1 MLGIRFKFGILCKA
15 AAFTRILFKIL
26 YSWST
31 FRYFGPFNNQSL
43 ACYIP
48 VPFPCH
54 TSSPA
59 VSTAKITEVDL
70 MARLSFDPQKALC
83 RNNPFQ
89 FWYNGQPFHQ
99 SKRFKNNTTSGW
111 SVPWI
116 HPIVLHLW
124 LNSWCRS
131 VAFLPLYRSDFI
143 QLLDHLDYHSFQR
156 MCLKRKASNKRTND
170 FHLEISVSLWF

>member
-1 MLGIRFKFGILCKA
+1 MEVRCYKYFENSALSLDANNLKIDMIVKVQFRLKKKEQMQCVVFIMLGIRFKFGILCKA
-15 AAFTRILFKIL
+15 GAFTRILFKIL

-59 VSTAKITEVDL
+59 VSTAKNTEVDL

-89 FWYNGQPFHQ
+89 F
-99 SKRFKNNTTSGW
+99 
-111 SVPWI
+111 
-116 HPIVLHLW
+116 
-124 LNSWCRS
+124 
-131 VAFLPLYRSDFI
+131 
-143 QLLDHLDYHSFQR
+143 
-156 MCLKRKASNKRTND
+156 
-170 FHLEISVSLWF
+170 